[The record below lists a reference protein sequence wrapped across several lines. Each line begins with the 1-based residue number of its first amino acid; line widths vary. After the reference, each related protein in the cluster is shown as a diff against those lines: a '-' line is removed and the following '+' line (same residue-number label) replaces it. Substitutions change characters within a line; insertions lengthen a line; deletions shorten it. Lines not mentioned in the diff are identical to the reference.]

1 MKKIMFIT
9 LMIALAVGIAFAQSP
24 EEVEKEY
31 RKVIV
36 QMKNDMS
43 DIPDIPLPPK
53 MVMKIDTNMGGA
65 PEAPDAPYMGVF
77 VDDLSFPKAQELG
90 YKGNVGVIITGVV
103 SDSPAWNHRLQEDD
117 IIVSMNGKEVS
128 NNAVFDKMRKLY
140 RAGDTVALEIFRTG
154 EVIKMD
160 FTFGSRQQKT
170 PVPEG
175 EKSDKPK
182 KLSPGYGGG
191 SWFPLWFTCEMDDVN
206 HLLSGMGFAKLNDEG
221 ILMQG
226 GGGKGHIGKGFFIG
240 GAGYSYSSQDKVPDS
255 TDPSYHLWMHYDN
268 TFGGVTLDKRVPITK
283 NLIGSVGF
291 LLGGG
296 GHTLEVMKNNS
307 NYNWESWDAT
317 FLNSQNNHSKIR
329 RSYLLVQPKAEV
341 LVRLLSWM
349 GIRGEAGYVYGYSP
363 SKGWKVEGVNNET
376 IDIKQSPD
384 TEYQGLSFSVGP
396 WFGF

>member
-1 MKKIMFIT
+1 MKKIMFIM
-9 LMIALAVGIAFAQSP
+9 MIVALTAGIAFAQSSD
-24 EEVEKEY
+24 ELEKEI
-31 RKVIV
+31 RKVQIELQGDLEELKDV
-36 QMKNDMS
+36 PM
-43 DIPDIPLPPK
+43 PPN
-53 MVMKIDTNMGGA
+53 VRMKINSTMGNS
-65 PEAPDAPYMGVF
+65 PEAPDAPYMGIF
-77 VDDLSFPKAQELG
+77 VEDLSFPKAQELG
-90 YKGNVGVIITGVV
+90 YKGIVGVLITGVV
-103 SDSPAWNHRLQEDD
+103 ADSPAWNYRLQEDD
-117 IIVSMNGKEVS
+117 IIVSMGGKEVA
-128 NNAVFDKMRKLY
+128 NNAAFDKMRKLY
-140 RAGDTVALEIFRTG
+140 RAGDTVALEIFRSG
-154 EVIKMD
+154 EIVKLD
-160 FTFGSRQQKT
+160 FTFGSRQPKT
-170 PVPEG
+170 PAPEG
-175 EKSDKPK
+175 EKSSKPK

-191 SWFPLWFTCEMDDVN
+191 SWFPLWFTCDMDDVN
-206 HLLSGMGFAKLNDEG
+206 HLLSGMGFGKLNDDG

-255 TDPSYHLWMHYDN
+255 TDPNYHLWMHYDN

-296 GHTLEVMKNNS
+296 GHSLEIMKNNS
-307 NYNWESWDAT
+307 NYNWDSWDTT

-363 SKGWKVEGVNNET
+363 SNGWKVEGVNNET
-376 IDIKQSPD
+376 IDIKNSPD
-384 TEYQGLSFSVGP
+384 TEYQGYSFSVGP